1 MIQKHILGGHKLK
14 TDEIPMTKDLTQ
26 KRMINTFGM
35 LFVENIKGDRYWR
48 LKYLVLRAFRNPGDE
63 IAHTAKHRRISPI
76 LVSTGREHEH
86 ETLNSLAVFSPQSYS
101 HIQWVRD
108 VVCLSQGGRIT
119 IISYLV
125 RYGIL
130 NNKK

>member
-1 MIQKHILGGHKLK
+1 M
-14 TDEIPMTKDLTQ
+14 P
-26 KRMINTFGM
+26 
-35 LFVENIKGDRYWR
+35 
-48 LKYLVLRAFRNPGDE
+48 RASRNPVDE

-76 LVSTGREHEH
+76 SVSTGREHEH

-101 HIQWVRD
+101 HIQWVREL
-108 VVCLSQGGRIT
+108 VCLLQGARIT
-119 IISYLV
+119 IALYIV

>member
-1 MIQKHILGGHKLK
+1 
-14 TDEIPMTKDLTQ
+14 MTKDLTQ

-35 LFVENIKGDRYWR
+35 LFVKDIKGDRYWR

-101 HIQWVRD
+101 HIQWVRE
-108 VVCLSQGGRIT
+108 VVCLLQGVKIT
-119 IISYLV
+119 MVSYLV

-130 NNKK
+130 NNNK